1 MAFDIKKFLTDDLG
15 LTGDDLALVETKLA
29 PKASVIEAG
38 YLRQA
43 DYSAKMNEVGTL
55 QKAVTDKDA
64 ALAAEAVEW
73 SKLTAA
79 EKLASA
85 GLRDSLNKKEAEAL
99 ALRQKLEAVA
109 TEAGLDPVKLLAD
122 IAAAPAPKK
131 DAAAEIPGFDP
142 SQYVTKEQYQGLVA
156 TAVRLPAMLQTLARE
171 HKQVTGE
178 DLDTEQI
185 VAELENRAHTPR
197 NQKSLNVRDI
207 WMETHGI
214 AEKQA
219 AKSKAEYDAAIKA
232 AEERGAMTAR
242 TEGAI
247 PTSGTPRGQHSPA
260 FTHGRPSESV
270 LKRPQPGEGHR
281 SAVSAFTSG
290 KYRDGGAQKT
300 A

>member
-1 MAFDIKKFLTDDLG
+1 MAFDIKKFLTEDLG

-29 PKASVIEAG
+29 PKVSVLEAG
-38 YLRQA
+38 FLRQA
-43 DYSAKMNEVGTL
+43 DYSTKMNEIGTL
-55 QKAVTDKDA
+55 QKQVADKDA

-79 EKLASA
+79 EKQAAA

-99 ALRQKLEAVA
+99 ALRQKLELVA
-109 TEAGLDPVKLLAD
+109 GEAGLDVTKLLAD
-122 IAAAPAPKK
+122 IAAAPVKK
-131 DAAAEIPGFDP
+131 DEPAVPGFDA
-142 SQYVTKEQYQGLVA
+142 SKFVTAEQYQGLVA

-171 HKQVTGE
+171 HKQLTGE

-185 VAELENRAHTPR
+185 VAELETRAHTPR

-207 WMETHGI
+207 WEETHGV
-214 AEKQA
+214 AEKRA
-219 AKSKAEYDAAIKA
+219 AKAKTEFDAQIKA

-247 PTSGTPRGQHSPA
+247 PTGGTPRGQHSVV
-260 FTHGRPSESV
+260 FTRPGAGESV
-270 LKRPQPGEGHR
+270 LKRAQPGEGHR
-281 SAVSAFTSG
+281 SAVAAFTSG
-290 KYRDGGAQKT
+290 KYRTDGAQKS